1 MRNSFVV
8 QYLVSEWLIKKGLT
22 GFFGGVLGWVAAWI
36 LGDLADLGIL
46 KLDLTFD
53 QINEALR
60 NEKWKVQAV
69 EYYKKAGSRLFTE
82 EEKNAIR
89 NEYLD
94 ALDDYVGFGDNGRV

>member
-60 NEKWKVQAV
+60 NEKWKTQAV

-94 ALDDYVGFGDNGRV
+94 ALDDYVGFAAEAPP